1 MIVILW
7 PNPQCVE
14 IFVVFHDYNV
24 LFMSIRFPYFIYMKH
39 TATWKK
45 KNKGLKFN
53 FYFIVDNFCVHNLLV
68 EDGRCADILN
78 TFCVKNGVNFL
89 CFL

>member
-1 MIVILW
+1 MHVHVCTVPLLNLYETYCYLKDKKIK
-7 PNPQCVE
+7 
-14 IFVVFHDYNV
+14 V
-24 LFMSIRFPYFIYMKH
+24 LHSK
-39 TATWKK
+39 
-45 KNKGLKFN
+45 